1 MLATKPIP
9 EGIPKVASPPQQTT
23 GVATSSHLT
32 NTEEEEVVEV
42 SDSEDEFEVF
52 NQALYPET
60 LTPDLGHPSFDL
72 SHPFI
77 PILDK
82 MGIQRKLRS
91 NLLDL
96 IESQPRRDTPR
107 KAAQTKPPTHPL
119 PHLPYPSDLNL
130 SI

>member
-32 NTEEEEVVEV
+32 NTKEEEVVEV

-72 SHPFI
+72 GHPFTLI
-77 PILDK
+77 IDK
-82 MGIQRKLRS
+82 MGIQRKPRF

-96 IESQPRRDTPR
+96 IKSQPGMDALR
-107 KAAQTKPPTHPL
+107 KATLTKPPTP
-119 PHLPYPSDLNL
+119 PHVPCPSDLNL
-130 SI
+130 ST

>member
-52 NQALYPET
+52 NQAFSPET
-60 LTPDLGHPSFDL
+60 STFDLGHPFT
-72 SHPFI
+72 
-77 PILDK
+77 PILDE
-82 MGIQRKLRS
+82 MGIQHKPRS
-91 NLLDL
+91 TLLDL
-96 IESQPRRDTPR
+96 IES
-107 KAAQTKPPTHPL
+107 
-119 PHLPYPSDLNL
+119 
-130 SI
+130 